1 MASVPQS
8 SWFYYYTNTL
18 SVRPTNTN
26 TKANPSRNCTFKALK
41 ASSSS
46 SNAESSLPKPK
57 PNSSYSPEKSS
68 QAEPGKTHDPV
79 KLAFAKAT
87 AYKKSNPTPNVII
100 VQNQNPLSLSESD
113 ETGITNELACN
124 EMEKENEKNNE
135 IIAGSSSGIA
145 DKSEALF
152 SECAKLDTKNDG
164 SPSEVT
170 IGGNQE
176 VPASVKLGMEKAKEY
191 LKNKGVMGSSKSV
204 EESQTNSGLK
214 GGNALFDKMVAT
226 KEERKISSI
235 DFMGLDFGEKKKSR
249 GLPAGLVPVA
259 DSFPERD
266 LRDVEILVG
275 DTSNFGNATVSK
287 PSSTEEDQSD
297 IYKPKI
303 STWGVFPRPSN
314 ISKTFGGGRVIR
326 PGEVLETSE
335 NKSAKEEHTRE
346 LLAAYKSKVGLSI
359 DPKLKSECKK
369 ALKDGDF
376 LMDLGKL
383 KEALPFYEEVMD
395 KLTFQSELHGLAALQ
410 WSICQD
416 SLSRPNEAR
425 VMYEKLQSH
434 PNVEVSKKAKQFLF
448 AFQAMEMM
456 KMKSTTLSPINTGY
470 QNYFEAFIED
480 KANYGLKDAE
490 VEEGALNQA
499 LPYIIFLASPILV
512 VLLIAAVQ
520 KGI

>member
-18 SVRPTNTN
+18 SVRPTNTNTN

-68 QAEPGKTHDPV
+68 QAEPSKTHDPV

-191 LKNKGVMGSSKSV
+191 LKNKGVMGSSNSV

-214 GGNALFDKMVAT
+214 GGNALFDKMVAK

-287 PSSTEEDQSD
+287 PSSTEDDQSD

-314 ISKTFGGGRVIR
+314 ISKT
-326 PGEVLETSE
+326 
-335 NKSAKEEHTRE
+335 
-346 LLAAYKSKVGLSI
+346 
-359 DPKLKSECKK
+359 
-369 ALKDGDF
+369 
-376 LMDLGKL
+376 
-383 KEALPFYEEVMD
+383 
-395 KLTFQSELHGLAALQ
+395 
-410 WSICQD
+410 
-416 SLSRPNEAR
+416 
-425 VMYEKLQSH
+425 
-434 PNVEVSKKAKQFLF
+434 
-448 AFQAMEMM
+448 
-456 KMKSTTLSPINTGY
+456 
-470 QNYFEAFIED
+470 
-480 KANYGLKDAE
+480 
-490 VEEGALNQA
+490 
-499 LPYIIFLASPILV
+499 
-512 VLLIAAVQ
+512 
-520 KGI
+520 

>member
-1 MASVPQS
+1 MPSLYKLTFTSIVVYKAYKALTLTLTSASLLELSWISRPIQALLDTPRLFHIPES
-8 SWFYYYTNTL
+8 SRALRTL
-18 SVRPTNTN
+18 LPRSRVFQHTLVRPTNTNTN

-68 QAEPGKTHDPV
+68 QAEPSKTHDPV

-314 ISKTFGGGRVIR
+314 ISKTFCFTTCPTCVDAVEFVEHLLFHCRWAKAVWFGSD
-326 PGEVLETSE
+326 LCYKTSE
-335 NKSAKEEHTRE
+335 VSIMSALKWTLVIMEHCSN
-346 LLAAYKSKVGLSI
+346 AAYHLSRVGKVVVSLNRRNFAPTKDHLASTEGLPRP
-359 DPKLKSECKK
+359 PKLVWDSRSSPRAVE
-369 ALKDGDF
+369 G
-376 LMDLGKL
+376 
-383 KEALPFYEEVMD
+383 
-395 KLTFQSELHGLAALQ
+395 QST
-410 WSICQD
+410 
-416 SLSRPNEAR
+416 PT
-425 VMYEKLQSH
+425 
-434 PNVEVSKKAKQFLF
+434 
-448 AFQAMEMM
+448 QA
-456 KMKSTTLSPINTGY
+456 N
-470 QNYFEAFIED
+470 
-480 KANYGLKDAE
+480 
-490 VEEGALNQA
+490 
-499 LPYIIFLASPILV
+499 
-512 VLLIAAVQ
+512 
-520 KGI
+520 

>member
-8 SWFYYYTNTL
+8 SWFYYTNTL

-26 TKANPSRNCTFKALK
+26 TNTNTQANPSRNCTFKALK

-46 SNAESSLPKPK
+46 SNAESSPPKPKPK

-68 QAEPGKTHDPV
+68 QAEPSKTHDPV

-124 EMEKENEKNNE
+124 EMEKENEKNIE

-152 SECAKLDTKNDG
+152 
-164 SPSEVT
+164 SEVT

-191 LKNKGVMGSSKSV
+191 LKSKGVMESSKSV

-214 GGNALFDKMVAT
+214 GGNALFEKMVAK

-266 LRDVEILVG
+266 LCDVEILVG

-287 PSSTEEDQSD
+287 PSSTEEDKSD

-314 ISKTFGGGRVIR
+314 ISKTFGGGRVLR

-335 NKSAKEEHTRE
+335 DKSLYYLW
-346 LLAAYKSKVGLSI
+346 LLFRRGY
-359 DPKLKSECKK
+359 DSEI
-369 ALKDGDF
+369 LT
-376 LMDLGKL
+376 L
-383 KEALPFYEEVMD
+383 KEDPCILQFRFFPFKCM
-395 KLTFQSELHGLAALQ
+395 LAPIIPFPLVTQ
-410 WSICQD
+410 H
-416 SLSRPNEAR
+416 SLSTSRLNEYIVAPLCR
-425 VMYEKLQSH
+425 RRRRRRNFVLCGKRCSASYDL
-434 PNVEVSKKAKQFLF
+434 KKTH
-448 AFQAMEMM
+448 
-456 KMKSTTLSPINTGY
+456 S
-470 QNYFEAFIED
+470 FI
-480 KANYGLKDAE
+480 
-490 VEEGALNQA
+490 
-499 LPYIIFLASPILV
+499 
-512 VLLIAAVQ
+512 
-520 KGI
+520 

>member
-8 SWFYYYTNTL
+8 SWFYYTNTL

-26 TKANPSRNCTFKALK
+26 TNTQANPSRNCTFKALK

-46 SNAESSLPKPK
+46 SNAESSPPKPKPKPK

-68 QAEPGKTHDPV
+68 QAEPSKTHDPV

-124 EMEKENEKNNE
+124 EMEKENEKNIE

-152 SECAKLDTKNDG
+152 S
-164 SPSEVT
+164 VT

-191 LKNKGVMGSSKSV
+191 LKNKGVMESSKSV
-204 EESQTNSGLK
+204 EESLTNSGLK
-214 GGNALFDKMVAT
+214 GGNALFEKMVAK
-226 KEERKISSI
+226 KEEQKISSI

-266 LRDVEILVG
+266 LCDVEILVG

-287 PSSTEEDQSD
+287 PSSTEEDKSD

-314 ISKTFGGGRVIR
+314 ISKTFGGGRVLR

-335 NKSAKEEHTRE
+335 DKSAKEEHTRE
-346 LLAAYKSKVGLSI
+346 LLATYKSKVGLSI

-434 PNVEVSKKAKQFLF
+434 PNVKVSKKAKQFLF
-448 AFQAMEMM
+448 AFQAVEMM

-480 KANYGLKDAE
+480 EANYGLKDAE
-490 VEEGALNQA
+490 VEESALNQA

-512 VLLIAAVQ
+512 VLLMAAVQ